1 MEQDLIQ
8 RIALLVVYSL
18 LLVPVVRWR
27 GRTVK
32 IELSNGIPPLTWH
45 HLFTKGLGFAIA
57 CGSSLGMIGI
67 FLGLR
72 YSHPIRR
79 AIWVPIYGTI
89 LCFIMGLII
98 MLFSER
104 GIGTIYR
111 PGPGAAKRVPP
122 IRSVTAITQ
131 GGFAFLAAFLAS
143 LAITFLRGGELNWN
157 YSFLVGLGIF
167 IGYFIAL
174 AALRT

>member
-8 RIALLVVYSL
+8 RIVLFVVYFL
-18 LLVPVVRWR
+18 IFVPVTIWTVRNA
-27 GRTVK
+27 K
-32 IELSNGIPPLTWH
+32 KELRNGIPPLTWH

-67 FLGLR
+67 FLRLR
-72 YSHPIRR
+72 YGHPIRR
-79 AIWVPIYGTI
+79 AIWGSIYGAI
-89 LCFIMGLII
+89 LCFIIGLII
-98 MLFSER
+98 MQFSER

-131 GGFAFLAAFLAS
+131 GGLAFLAAFLTS
-143 LAITFLRGGELNWN
+143 LAITFLRSGELNWN
-157 YSFLVGLGIF
+157 HSFLVGLGIF

-174 AALRT
+174 AILRT

>member
-1 MEQDLIQ
+1 M
-8 RIALLVVYSL
+8 
-18 LLVPVVRWR
+18 RWTV
-27 GRTVK
+27 RTVK
-32 IELSNGIPPLTWH
+32 KEVRNGIPPLTWH
-45 HLFTKGLGFAIA
+45 HLFIKGLGFAIT

-72 YSHPIRR
+72 YGHPIRR

-98 MLFSER
+98 LLFSER

-111 PGPGAAKRVPP
+111 PRPGAAKRVPP
-122 IRSVTAITQ
+122 LISVTAITQ
-131 GGFAFLAAFLAS
+131 GGLAFLAAFLAS
-143 LAITFLRGGELNWN
+143 LATTFLRSGEFNLNH
-157 YSFLVGLGIF
+157 SFLVGLSIF

-174 AALRT
+174 AALRTGKEPD